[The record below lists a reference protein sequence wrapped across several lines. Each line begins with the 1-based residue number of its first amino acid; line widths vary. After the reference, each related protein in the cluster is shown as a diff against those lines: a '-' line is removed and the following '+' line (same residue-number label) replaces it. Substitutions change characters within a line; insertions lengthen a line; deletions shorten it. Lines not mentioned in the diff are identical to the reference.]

1 MMRDL
6 FFWIFFLDFFL
17 SRRAGMINF
26 WLEVVHGGLGFEIQR
41 GRTVFCV
48 TPNAKQFMAFGWID

>member
-1 MMRDL
+1 
-6 FFWIFFLDFFL
+6 
-17 SRRAGMINF
+17 MINF

-48 TPNAKQFMAFGWID
+48 TPNAKQFMAFGWMD